1 MRNMTRQLRKVALIA
16 GIAGIFVVMAAPAGA
31 HVEIEPSSAP
41 AGTDAVLSFSVPNE
55 VESATTTKIV
65 VTFPAEH
72 PIAEASV
79 EPVAGWTAK
88 VDTTS
93 SSTPIKTD
101 AGTVNERV
109 SQITWSGG
117 EIPEG
122 GFQRFSISVG
132 LPDSGPLVFKTLQT
146 YSDGTTVSWI
156 QDSVEGQEEP
166 EHPAPVLTLTAAGSS
181 GDAAPAHVAAKSDVD
196 SAKTLAIIG
205 VVLGALA
212 LIIAVLFGLM
222 SRRSS
227 ATPQ

>member
-1 MRNMTRQLRKVALIA
+1 MTRHLRKLAVLA
-16 GIAGIFVVMAAPAGA
+16 GVAGIFVAFAAPAGA
-31 HVEIEPSSAP
+31 HIEIEPSSAP
-41 AGTDAVLSFSVPNE
+41 AGSDAVLSFAVPNE
-55 VESATTTKIV
+55 IDGASTTKIV

-72 PIAEASV
+72 PIADAAI

-93 SSTPIKTD
+93 SATPIKTD
-101 AGTVNERV
+101 SGTVNERV

-117 EIPEG
+117 EIAAG
-122 GFQRFSISVG
+122 GFQRFTISVG

-156 QDSVEGQEEP
+156 QDIVAGQEVP
-166 EHPAPVLTLTAAGSS
+166 EHPAPVLALTAAES
-181 GDAAPAHVAAKSDVD
+181 GANATPAHVAAKSDVD
-196 SAKTLAIIG
+196 SAKTLGIIG
-205 VVLGALA
+205 VILGALA

-227 ATPQ
+227 PTPQ